1 MIRFAGRM
9 ADPSRMP
16 DPPPTFRIP
25 PAVRLYNGM
34 NMFTRTTETSSPR
47 LTRRAEKRLV
57 SRACAGCEDAA
68 RDLVDAHKDRLF
80 AFVWRIL
87 RHHEESEEICQEAF
101 LRAFSSLE
109 SFSSEYRFST
119 WLFTIGYRLCLN
131 HLRRRKSLT
140 GDLDFAE
147 MPSREPDAPQQLAES
162 EEARRLKDQI
172 WDAVDNLSAPQRA
185 AVMLFYRE
193 GMSCDAIAQTL
204 GVPMATA
211 KSHLHRARSRL
222 RESLAGLAKDFTGV
236 DDFREN
242 AS

>member
-1 MIRFAGRM
+1 MTDERSNDRNPGT
-9 ADPSRMP
+9 SL
-16 DPPPTFRIP
+16 
-25 PAVRLYNGM
+25 LYNGVE
-34 NMFTRTTETSSPR
+34 MFTRSTDSGSPR

-57 SRACAGCEDAA
+57 SRACAGSEDAA
-68 RDLVDAHKDRLF
+68 RELVDAHKDRLF

-87 RHHEESEEICQEAF
+87 RNHEESEEICQEAF
-101 LRAFSSLE
+101 LRAFSSLDT
-109 SFSSEYRFST
+109 FSSEYRFST

-147 MPSREPDAPQQLAES
+147 MPSTEPDAPQQLAES

-172 WDAVDNLSAPQRA
+172 WDAVDQLSAPQRA

-193 GMSCDAIAQTL
+193 GMSCDAIARTL

-222 RESLAGLAKDFTGV
+222 RESLAGLAKDFTRT
-236 DDFREN
+236 DDLRET